1 MPSNEDY
8 PHVGDTVPTVAST
21 PTHQFGTA
29 GGLVRYR
36 PPTYHSA
43 PFNQERIDRA
53 TKRAEDAAALSAE
66 LQKHPFFA
74 GEVRVTD
81 PETGGAKGTK
91 PERYDL
97 VPWEAMDEVARV
109 YEFGSRK
116 YDDHNWRK
124 GYKWS
129 LSIAAAFR
137 HLARFVCGETH
148 DPESGLH
155 HCAHATFHMLTLI
168 TYTMKGLGTDDRP
181 GSQ

>member
-8 PHVGDTVPTVAST
+8 PHVGDVVPTVASN
-21 PTHQFGTA
+21 PSHQFGTA
-29 GGLVRYR
+29 SPYRNARPWPIINPYPAGGGGWQGK
-36 PPTYHSA
+36 P
-43 PFNQERIDRA
+43 IG
-53 TKRAEDAAALSAE
+53 
-66 LQKHPFFA
+66 

-81 PETGGAKGTK
+81 PNTGGEKGSK

-137 HLARFVCGETH
+137 HLAKFVTGETY
-148 DPESGLH
+148 DTESGLH
-155 HCAHATFHMLTLI
+155 HCAHAAFHMLALVTF
-168 TYTMKGLGTDDRP
+168 TQKGLGTDDRP
-181 GSQ
+181 KSDPAP